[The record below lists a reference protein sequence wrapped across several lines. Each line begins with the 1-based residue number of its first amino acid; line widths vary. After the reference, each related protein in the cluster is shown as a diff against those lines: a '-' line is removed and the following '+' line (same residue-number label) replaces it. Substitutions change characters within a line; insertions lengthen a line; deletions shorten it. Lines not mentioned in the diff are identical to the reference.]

1 MEAETKYLFQGHILL
16 LLAEDLPHD
25 FRRLL
30 ELSVLFLLLL
40 NVVAAFDIVK
50 CNWDAHEGQK
60 VHPGETP
67 SSACY
72 EVDKESYKVEGRR
85 WCPEELMMEQGHYL

>member
-30 ELSVLFLLLL
+30 ELSVIFLLLL
-40 NVVAAFDIVK
+40 DVVVAFDIVK

-67 SSACY
+67 SFACCKK
-72 EVDKESYKVEGRR
+72 DNESCTVEGRC
-85 WCPEELMMEQGHYL
+85 WCPKELMMEHGP